1 MQRSTNLDAL
11 VVVGQ
16 SPPAPPAYQEKQ
28 ESQDDEDSLDLQ
40 GPWQRFN
47 LIVQCMSHFNL
58 LCNYHTVF
66 ILK

>member
-47 LIVQCMSHFNL
+47 
-58 LCNYHTVF
+58 
-66 ILK
+66 

>member
-1 MQRSTNLDAL
+1 MQRSTNLDAP
-11 VVVGQ
+11 VAEGQ
-16 SPPAPPAYQEKQ
+16 SLPAYQEKQ
-28 ESQDDEDSLDLQ
+28 ESQDDEDSSDLQ